1 MVALRLFKTLTFMIG
16 ITLVRKTYQSPV
28 VEGDRTLKSSKE
40 ALSKI
45 EEGSG
50 NLESEEAFVE
60 YSTGTELL
68 MKMLS

>member
-60 YSTGTELL
+60 YNTGTELL

>member
-1 MVALRLFKTLTFMIG
+1 MEALRLFMTLALMIG
-16 ITLVRKTYQSPV
+16 ITLVRKTYQSPAV
-28 VEGDRTLKSSKE
+28 GGDRTLKSSKE

-60 YSTGTELL
+60 YNTGTKLL

>member
-50 NLESEEAFVE
+50 NLESAEAFVE
-60 YSTGTELL
+60 YNTGTQLL
-68 MKMLS
+68 MKM

>member
-1 MVALRLFKTLTFMIG
+1 MAASRFLLTLTLMIG

-45 EEGSG
+45 KEGSG

-60 YSTGTELL
+60 YNTGTELL